1 MTFFYSAVGILLFS
15 SIAVVNKFA
24 VLFFNQNF
32 ETIQS
37 SYIGSEYQQI
47 DSFFLRLLYDGRDY
61 GENDKVCINLKK
73 ELNFS
78 GFAKSKKFEYI
89 LTGYTNSTHQDLVNS
104 CILSDGFHRVL
115 IKKKSNLPIQYSLNS
130 CILKRQEV
138 CTFEMGDL

>member
-78 GFAKSKKFEYI
+78 YYP
-89 LTGYTNSTHQDLVNS
+89 L
-104 CILSDGFHRVL
+104 
-115 IKKKSNLPIQYSLNS
+115 
-130 CILKRQEV
+130 
-138 CTFEMGDL
+138 